1 MYALK
6 PVGIVERGFPKPGD
20 PSRASYR
27 SRYEFVGVVRVYDKF
42 ADGLL
47 GLGEYSHVVLLYVFH
62 EENEC
67 LLRVKHNRS
76 GRELGIFATR
86 YTARPNPIG
95 VSVVELVKLEAPRL
109 WLRGLD
115 AWTGS
120 PVIDIKPYDYYD
132 VVKWP
137 RVAKEAEE
145 EWAEKSRLYSE
156 LVPWLGPCPEFKAA
170 W

>member
-1 MYALK
+1 MYTLRPIGVVEK
-6 PVGIVERGFPKPGD
+6 GIPKPGD
-20 PSRASYR
+20 PSRASYS
-27 SRYEFVGVVRVYDKF
+27 SRYEFIGVVRVYDEF
-42 ADGLL
+42 IDGLQ
-47 GLGEYSHVVLLYVFH
+47 GLDEYSHVMLLYVFH
-62 EENEC
+62 EESRC
-67 LLRVKHNRS
+67 LLRVKHKRS
-76 GRELGIFATR
+76 GRELGIFATK
-86 YTARPNPIG
+86 YTARPNPVG
-95 VSVVELVKLEAPRL
+95 VSVVELVRLEAPRL

-132 VVKWP
+132 MVKRA

-145 EWAEKSRLYSE
+145 EWTEKSKLYSE